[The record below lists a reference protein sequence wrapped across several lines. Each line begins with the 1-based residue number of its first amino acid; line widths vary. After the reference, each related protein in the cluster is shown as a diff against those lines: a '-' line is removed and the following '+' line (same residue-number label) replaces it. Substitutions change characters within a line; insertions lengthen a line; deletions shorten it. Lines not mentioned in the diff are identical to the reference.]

1 MSEHAITLIKRLVKT
16 IEEYE
21 QEFEDLH
28 KINKSL
34 SDKQMELIQVKKAL
48 KGEQIWIKF
57 Y

>member
-1 MSEHAITLIKRLVKT
+1 MEKTMSEHAITLIKRLVKT

-34 SDKQMELIQVKKAL
+34 SDKQMELLQVKKAL
-48 KGEQIWIKF
+48 KGEQI
-57 Y
+57 

>member
-1 MSEHAITLIKRLVKT
+1 MEKTMSEHAITLIKRLVKT

-34 SDKQMELIQVKKAL
+34 SDKKNGINPSKKST
-48 KGEQIWIKF
+48 
-57 Y
+57 